1 MNARILV
8 IDDHPLVRA
17 GIKRAVTVEDR
28 LQVVGEAATKREA
41 LVQITHHKPDAIVV
55 DLNLPDG
62 SGLEIIEWS
71 RSRSQ
76 RMGIVALT
84 VLDLPEHIR
93 ACMQSGASAHV
104 NKSAPIDQLI
114 AAILQ
119 SIRAP
124 LSFQSRKLTAALAMA
139 NVDYGLTPREL
150 EILEI
155 LPSGETIT
163 EIASRLFLSV
173 ATIKTHIG
181 SIYRKL
187 EVKNRVQAINKARR
201 AGLLQQ

>member
-1 MNARILV
+1 
-8 IDDHPLVRA
+8 
-17 GIKRAVTVEDR
+17 
-28 LQVVGEAATKREA
+28 
-41 LVQITHHKPDAIVV
+41 
-55 DLNLPDG
+55 
-62 SGLEIIEWS
+62 
-71 RSRSQ
+71 
-76 RMGIVALT
+76 MGIVALT

-119 SIRAP
+119 SIRTP
-124 LSFQSRKLTAALAMA
+124 LSFQSRKLTAALARA

-187 EVKNRVQAINKARR
+187 GVKNRVRAINKARR